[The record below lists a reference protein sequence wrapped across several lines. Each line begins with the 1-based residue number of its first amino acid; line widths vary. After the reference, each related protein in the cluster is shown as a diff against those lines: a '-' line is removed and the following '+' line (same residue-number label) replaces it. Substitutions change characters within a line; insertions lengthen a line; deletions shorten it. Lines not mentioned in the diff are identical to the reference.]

1 VQRGLAAKLQGLSA
15 SFRKKQRVYLESA
28 FTSFCNLRQRLISG
42 NASFLSRSP
51 IGLQGHAI
59 KNQDL
64 LIASGSL
71 SLKGQEGLSAVD
83 DDLQAAV
90 RASFDQLSLSF
101 ADRMLKNI
109 TDLIPRFS
117 PNSKLRIISNRI

>member
-1 VQRGLAAKLQGLSA
+1 MAHGPKLTPRS
-15 SFRKKQRVYLESA
+15 
-28 FTSFCNLRQRLISG
+28 
-42 NASFLSRSP
+42 SP

-64 LIASGSL
+64 LVASGSL

-90 RASFDQLSLSF
+90 CTPFALVSPSPGDLMFNGLSLSY
-101 ADRMLKNI
+101 KH
-109 TDLIPRFS
+109 
-117 PNSKLRIISNRI
+117 RIIFSRI

>member
-1 VQRGLAAKLQGLSA
+1 MAWLPNYRASA
-15 SFRKKQRVYLESA
+15 PAFGRNSACTSRVRALRFEI
-28 FTSFCNLRQRLISG
+28 TRQRLISS
-42 NASFLSRSP
+42 NASFLSYAP

-90 RASFDQLSLSF
+90 CASFDLLSPSS

-109 TDLIPRFS
+109 IDLIPYLS
-117 PNSKLRIISNRI
+117 PSCKHRIISNRI

>member
-1 VQRGLAAKLQGLSA
+1 VATPRS
-15 SFRKKQRVYLESA
+15 
-28 FTSFCNLRQRLISG
+28 
-42 NASFLSRSP
+42 SP

-90 RASFDQLSLSF
+90 RASFDQLSPSF
-101 ADRMLKNI
+101 TDRMLKNI
-109 TDLIPRFS
+109 TDLVPHLS
-117 PNSKLRIISNRI
+117 PNSKLRIISSRI